1 MLAPASGPVLITL
14 VLIALVLITGPPRAF
29 VETQT
34 GITAVRCGLAARQAK
49 IFGAVVLLGP
59 PGPLKTPDLVDRP
72 ASIRIRGA
80 PILAAGMHPR
90 VSAEERIS
98 AMAIPV
104 EGAILAVTGT
114 RVGESTITNAGSRID
129 RRTDIFVL
137 ALGG

>member
-14 VLIALVLITGPPRAF
+14 VLIALVLMTGPPRAF
-29 VETQT
+29 AATQT
-34 GITAVRCGLAARQAK
+34 GITAVRCGPAARQPK

-59 PGPLKTPDLVDRP
+59 LAPLETRDLIDRP
-72 ASIRIRGA
+72 VSIRIRA
-80 PILAAGMHPR
+80 ASILAAGMHPR
-90 VSAEERIS
+90 VSAEERVS

-114 RVGESTITNAGSRID
+114 RVGESTITKAYSRLD
-129 RRTDIFVL
+129 RRTAKFVL